1 MLIRELADSERP
13 LWDAYVR
20 KADGGLP
27 QHLSGWR
34 PVMAEVYGYD
44 TLYLMAVEPHSNG
57 TASQVVRGVLPLYV
71 NPSALL
77 GRSLTTLPGGLCADD
92 AAVAEAL
99 IAHGMDLARQMRAKR
114 FVLHDTRTSWPGP
127 LSTEWLHE
135 VWIVD
140 VQAGEEAAWKQLDRN
155 IRRQVRMAQ
164 RNKLVAQIDRTG
176 ALLDD
181 LYAVLSRFAHAAGT
195 PVFGRDF
202 LESVVEHFP
211 HEHNIALV
219 YLGAE
224 PIAGYFQLEMG
235 DANYGLWGAALHQ
248 YLDLRPVYLAYWELI
263 ADTIA
268 RGFSWLDM
276 GRTPRDSST
285 SKYKGQWN
293 GRSVPIYQQSVVLRG
308 DRDAGS
314 VATRAHSDSKFQ
326 VVRQL
331 WPKLPYPVAQFL
343 GPKLRRHVPFA

>member
-1 MLIRELADSERP
+1 MLIRELADSERS

-34 PVMAEVYGYD
+34 EVMAEVYNYD
-44 TLYLMAVEPHSNG
+44 THYLMALEPYSNG
-57 TASQVVRGVLPLYV
+57 TTSQVVRGVLPLYV
-71 NPSALL
+71 NSSTLL
-77 GRSLTTLPGGLCADD
+77 GRTLTTMPGGLCADD
-92 AAVAEAL
+92 HAVAEAL
-99 IAHGMDLARQMRAKR
+99 IAHGMDLARLMRAKR
-114 FVLHDTRTSWPGP
+114 FVLHDTRTSWPGA
-127 LSTEWLHE
+127 LYTECMHE
-135 VWIVD
+135 AWIVD
-140 VQAGEEAAWKQLDRN
+140 VQMGEDAVWKQLDRN

-164 RNKLVAQIDRTG
+164 RNELVAKVDRTG
-176 ALLDD
+176 ALVGD

-202 LESVVEHFP
+202 LERVVEHFP
-211 HEHNIALV
+211 QEHNIAVV
-219 YLGAE
+219 YLGSD

-263 ADTIA
+263 TDTIA
-268 RGFSWLDM
+268 RGFSRLDM
-276 GRTPRDSST
+276 GRTPRDSNA

-293 GRSVPIYQQSVVLRG
+293 GRSVPIFQQSAMLRG
-308 DRDAGS
+308 GRHAGS
-314 VATRAHSDSKFQ
+314 VATRAQSDSKFQ

-331 WPKLPYPVAQFL
+331 WPKLPYQVAQFL